1 MANKKSSPAKEKPGW
16 MAVRPR
22 MDFRFESHE
31 HRELVR
37 QAAELDRR
45 SMNDWMVQATKA
57 AAKAA
62 LKKSK
67 SRTD

>member
-1 MANKKSSPAKEKPGW
+1 MENKKSSPSKKKPGW

-22 MDFRFESHE
+22 MDFRFESHK
-31 HRELVR
+31 HRELVQ